1 MILKAK
7 YIVLKDS
14 MLEDSAILIE
24 DKKIKKILRND
35 EIYGNNLVDGE
46 DIIDYKDSIICP
58 GFVDTHVHGFC
69 GHDFMDKSEEGL
81 KSICK
86 DILRAGVTS
95 ILATTLTAS
104 EEDII
109 EVVDIVK
116 KNKDTYG
123 AKIQGIFLEGPFFT
137 EKYKGAQNPKYFLK
151 PEIEKLRKW
160 QDIAGGL
167 IKKIGLAPE
176 LEGSVAFA
184 EKAREM
190 GIYVALGHSDA
201 SYEEAKNVV
210 DAGANI
216 FVHTYN
222 GMSGLHHRNPG
233 MVGAAMTLRNVFAEL
248 ICDGHH
254 VHPAAADVL
263 VRARGYNSVAL
274 ISDCMM
280 AGGMPVGKY
289 KLGDFDVELDG
300 ETVRLENGSLA
311 GSVLKMVDAVRNLVR
326 WGIASP
332 FEAIQMATQVPAKS
346 VGIDNVCG
354 IIEEGRNADILI
366 LDKEFSI
373 LDVYLDGQKVELNN

>member
-7 YIVLKDS
+7 YIVLKDR

-24 DKKIKKILRND
+24 DKKIKKILSSD
-35 EIYGNNLVDGE
+35 ELEGKEV
-46 DIIDYKDSIICP
+46 IDYKDSIICP

-69 GHDFMDKSEEGL
+69 GHDFMDKSDEGL
-81 KSICK
+81 RSICR
-86 DILRAGVTS
+86 DILKAGVTS
-95 ILATTLTAS
+95 ILPTTLTAS
-104 EEDII
+104 EDDIM
-109 EVVDIVK
+109 EVVRIVK
-116 KNKDTYG
+116 DNKDAYG

-137 EKYKGAQNPKYFLK
+137 EKYKGAQNPSYFLK

-160 QDIAGGL
+160 QEIAGGM
-167 IKKIGLAPE
+167 IKKVALAPE
-176 LEGSVAFA
+176 LEGSEEFVK
-184 EKAREM
+184 KAREM

-201 SYEEAKNVV
+201 SYDEAKSAV

-233 MVGAAMTLRNVFAEL
+233 MVGAAMTLEDVFAEL

-254 VHPAAADVL
+254 VHPVAADVL
-263 VRARGYNSVAL
+263 IRSRGYESVAL

-289 KLGDFDVELDG
+289 KLGDYNVVLDG
-300 ETVRLENGSLA
+300 ETVRLKEGNLA
-311 GSVLKMVDAVRNLVR
+311 GSVLKMRDAVKNLVK
-326 WGIASP
+326 WGITSP
-332 FEAIQMATQVPAKS
+332 FEAIQMGTQVPAKS

-354 IIEEGRNADILI
+354 VIEEGRAADILV
-366 LDKEFSI
+366 LDDEFSI
-373 LDVYLDGQKVELNN
+373 VDVYLNGEKVDFGKEN

>member
-7 YIVLKDS
+7 YIVLKDR

-24 DKKIKKILRND
+24 DKKIKKILSSD
-35 EIYGNNLVDGE
+35 KLEGKEV
-46 DIIDYKDSIICP
+46 IDYKDSIICP

-69 GHDFMDKSEEGL
+69 GHDFMDKSDEGL
-81 KSICK
+81 RSICR
-86 DILRAGVTS
+86 DILKAGVTS
-95 ILATTLTAS
+95 ILPTTLTAS
-104 EEDII
+104 EDDIM
-109 EVVDIVK
+109 EVVRIVK
-116 KNKDTYG
+116 DNKDAYG

-137 EKYKGAQNPKYFLK
+137 EKYKGAQNPSYFLK

-160 QDIAGGL
+160 QEIAGGM
-167 IKKIGLAPE
+167 IKKVALAPE
-176 LEGSVAFA
+176 LEGSEEFVQ
-184 EKAREM
+184 KAREM

-201 SYEEAKNVV
+201 SYDEAKSAV

-233 MVGAAMTLRNVFAEL
+233 MVGAAMTLEDVFAEL

-254 VHPAAADVL
+254 VHPVAADVL
-263 VRARGYNSVAL
+263 IRSRGYESVAL

-289 KLGDFDVELDG
+289 KLGDYNVVLDG
-300 ETVRLENGSLA
+300 ETVRLKEGNLA
-311 GSVLKMVDAVRNLVR
+311 GSVLKMRDAVKNLVK
-326 WGIASP
+326 WGITSP
-332 FEAIQMATQVPAKS
+332 FEAIQMGTQVPAKS

-354 IIEEGRNADILI
+354 VIEEGRAADILV
-366 LDKEFSI
+366 LDDEFSI
-373 LDVYLDGQKVELNN
+373 VDVYLNGEKVDFGKEN

>member
-7 YIVLKDS
+7 YIVLKDR

-24 DKKIKKILRND
+24 DKKIKKILSSD
-35 EIYGNNLVDGE
+35 KLEGKEV
-46 DIIDYKDSIICP
+46 IDYKDSIICP

-69 GHDFMDKSEEGL
+69 GHDFMDKSDEGL
-81 KSICK
+81 RSICR
-86 DILRAGVTS
+86 DILKAGVTS
-95 ILATTLTAS
+95 ILPTTLTAS
-104 EEDII
+104 EDDIM
-109 EVVDIVK
+109 EVVRIVK
-116 KNKDTYG
+116 DNKDAYG

-137 EKYKGAQNPKYFLK
+137 EKYKGAQNPSYFLK

-160 QDIAGGL
+160 QEIAGGM
-167 IKKIGLAPE
+167 IKKVALAPE
-176 LEGSVAFA
+176 LEGSEEFVQ
-184 EKAREM
+184 KAREM

-201 SYEEAKNVV
+201 SYDEAKSAV

-233 MVGAAMTLRNVFAEL
+233 MVGAAMTLEDVFAEL

-254 VHPAAADVL
+254 VHPVAADVL
-263 VRARGYNSVAL
+263 IRSRGYESVAL

-289 KLGDFDVELDG
+289 KLGDYDAVLDG
-300 ETVRLENGSLA
+300 ETVRLKEGNLA
-311 GSVLKMVDAVRNLVR
+311 GSVLKMRDAVKNLVK

-332 FEAIQMATQVPAKS
+332 FEAIQMGTQVPAKS

-354 IIEEGRNADILI
+354 VIEEGRAADILV
-366 LDKEFSI
+366 LDDEFSI
-373 LDVYLDGQKVELNN
+373 VDVYLNGEKVDFGKEN

>member
-7 YIVLKDS
+7 YIVLKDR

-24 DKKIKKILRND
+24 DKKIKKILSSD
-35 EIYGNNLVDGE
+35 KLEGKEV
-46 DIIDYKDSIICP
+46 IDYKDSIICP

-69 GHDFMDKSEEGL
+69 GHDFMDKSDEGL
-81 KSICK
+81 RSICR
-86 DILRAGVTS
+86 DILKAGVTS
-95 ILATTLTAS
+95 ILPTTLTAS
-104 EEDII
+104 EDDIM
-109 EVVDIVK
+109 EVVRIVK
-116 KNKDTYG
+116 DNKDAYG

-137 EKYKGAQNPKYFLK
+137 EKYKGAQNPSYFLK

-160 QDIAGGL
+160 QEIAGGM
-167 IKKIGLAPE
+167 IKKVALAPE
-176 LEGSVAFA
+176 LEGSEEFVQ
-184 EKAREM
+184 KAREM

-201 SYEEAKNVV
+201 SYDEAKSAV

-233 MVGAAMTLRNVFAEL
+233 MVGAAMTLEDVFAEL

-254 VHPAAADVL
+254 VHPVAADVL
-263 VRARGYNSVAL
+263 IRSRGYESVAL

-289 KLGDFDVELDG
+289 KLGDYDAVLDG
-300 ETVRLENGSLA
+300 ETVRLKEGNLA
-311 GSVLKMVDAVRNLVR
+311 GSVLKMRDAVKNLVK
-326 WGIASP
+326 WGITSP
-332 FEAIQMATQVPAKS
+332 FEAIQMGTQVPAKS

-354 IIEEGRNADILI
+354 VIEEGRAADILV
-366 LDKEFSI
+366 LDDEFSI
-373 LDVYLDGQKVELNN
+373 VDVYLNGEKVDFGKEN

>member
-7 YIVLKDS
+7 YIVLKDR

-24 DKKIKKILRND
+24 DKKIKKILSSD
-35 EIYGNNLVDGE
+35 ELEGKEV
-46 DIIDYKDSIICP
+46 IDYKDSIICP

-69 GHDFMDKSEEGL
+69 GHDFMDKSDEGL
-81 KSICK
+81 RSICR
-86 DILRAGVTS
+86 DILKAGVTS
-95 ILATTLTAS
+95 ILPTTLTAS
-104 EEDII
+104 EDDIM
-109 EVVDIVK
+109 EVVRIVK
-116 KNKDTYG
+116 DNKDAYG

-137 EKYKGAQNPKYFLK
+137 EKYKGAQNPSYFLK

-160 QDIAGGL
+160 QEIAGGM
-167 IKKIGLAPE
+167 IKKVALAPE
-176 LEGSVAFA
+176 LEGSEEFVQ
-184 EKAREM
+184 KAREM

-201 SYEEAKNVV
+201 SYDEAKSAV

-233 MVGAAMTLRNVFAEL
+233 MVGAAMTLEDVFAEL

-254 VHPAAADVL
+254 VHPVAADVL
-263 VRARGYNSVAL
+263 IRSRGYESVAL

-289 KLGDFDVELDG
+289 KLGDYNVVLDG
-300 ETVRLENGSLA
+300 ETVRLKEGNLA
-311 GSVLKMVDAVRNLVR
+311 GSVLKMRDAVKNLVK

-332 FEAIQMATQVPAKS
+332 FEAIQMGTQVPAKS

-354 IIEEGRNADILI
+354 VIEEGRAADILV
-366 LDKEFSI
+366 LDDEFSI
-373 LDVYLDGQKVELNN
+373 VDVYLNGEKVDFGKEN

>member
-7 YIVLKDS
+7 YIVLKDR

-24 DKKIKKILRND
+24 DKKIKKILSSD
-35 EIYGNNLVDGE
+35 ELEGKEV
-46 DIIDYKDSIICP
+46 IDYKDSIICP

-69 GHDFMDKSEEGL
+69 GHDFMDKSDEGL
-81 KSICK
+81 RSICR
-86 DILRAGVTS
+86 DILKAGVTS
-95 ILATTLTAS
+95 ILPTTLTAS
-104 EEDII
+104 EDDIM
-109 EVVDIVK
+109 EVVRIVK
-116 KNKDTYG
+116 DNKDAYG

-137 EKYKGAQNPKYFLK
+137 EKYKGAQNPSYFLK

-160 QDIAGGL
+160 QEIAGDM
-167 IKKIGLAPE
+167 IKKVALAPE
-176 LEGSVAFA
+176 LEGSEEFVK
-184 EKAREM
+184 KAREM

-201 SYEEAKNVV
+201 SYDEAKSAV

-233 MVGAAMTLRNVFAEL
+233 MVGAAMTLEDVFAEL

-254 VHPAAADVL
+254 VHPVAADVL
-263 VRARGYNSVAL
+263 IRSRGYESVAL

-289 KLGDFDVELDG
+289 KLGDYDVVLDG
-300 ETVRLENGSLA
+300 ETVRLKEGNLA
-311 GSVLKMVDAVRNLVR
+311 GSVLKMRDAVKNLVK

-332 FEAIQMATQVPAKS
+332 FEAIQMGTQVPAKS

-354 IIEEGRNADILI
+354 VIEEGRTADILV
-366 LDKEFSI
+366 LDDEFSI
-373 LDVYLDGQKVELNN
+373 VDVYLNGEKVDFGKEN

>member
-7 YIVLKDS
+7 YIVLKDR

-24 DKKIKKILRND
+24 DKKIKKILSSD
-35 EIYGNNLVDGE
+35 ELEGKEV
-46 DIIDYKDSIICP
+46 IDYKDSIICP

-69 GHDFMDKSEEGL
+69 GHDFMDKSDEGL
-81 KSICK
+81 RSICR
-86 DILRAGVTS
+86 DILKAGVTS
-95 ILATTLTAS
+95 ILPTTLTAS
-104 EEDII
+104 EDDIM
-109 EVVDIVK
+109 EVVRIVK
-116 KNKDTYG
+116 DNKDAYG

-137 EKYKGAQNPKYFLK
+137 EKYKGAQNPSYFLK

-160 QDIAGGL
+160 QEIAGGM
-167 IKKIGLAPE
+167 IKKVALAPE
-176 LEGSVAFA
+176 LEGSEEFVK
-184 EKAREM
+184 KAREM

-201 SYEEAKNVV
+201 SYDEAKSAV

-233 MVGAAMTLRNVFAEL
+233 MVGAAMTLEDVFAEL

-254 VHPAAADVL
+254 VHPVAADVL
-263 VRARGYNSVAL
+263 IRSRGYESVAL

-289 KLGDFDVELDG
+289 KLGDYDVVLDG
-300 ETVRLENGSLA
+300 ETVRLKEGNLA
-311 GSVLKMVDAVRNLVR
+311 GSVLKMRDAVKNLVK

-332 FEAIQMATQVPAKS
+332 FEAIQMGTQVPAKS

-354 IIEEGRNADILI
+354 VIEEGRTADILV
-366 LDKEFSI
+366 LDDEFSI
-373 LDVYLDGQKVELNN
+373 VDVYLDGEKVDFGKEN

>member
-7 YIVLKDS
+7 YIVLKDR

-24 DKKIKKILRND
+24 DKKIKKILSSD
-35 EIYGNNLVDGE
+35 ELEGKEV
-46 DIIDYKDSIICP
+46 IDYKDSIICP

-69 GHDFMDKSEEGL
+69 GHDFMDKSDEGL
-81 KSICK
+81 RSICR
-86 DILRAGVTS
+86 DILKAGVTS
-95 ILATTLTAS
+95 ILPTTLTAS
-104 EEDII
+104 EDDIM
-109 EVVDIVK
+109 EVVRIVK
-116 KNKDTYG
+116 DNKDAYG

-137 EKYKGAQNPKYFLK
+137 EKYKGAQNPSYFLK

-160 QDIAGGL
+160 QEIAGGM
-167 IKKIGLAPE
+167 IKKVALAPE
-176 LEGSVAFA
+176 LEGSEEFVQ
-184 EKAREM
+184 KAREM

-201 SYEEAKNVV
+201 SYDEAKSAV

-233 MVGAAMTLRNVFAEL
+233 MVGAAMTLEDVFAEL

-254 VHPAAADVL
+254 VHPVAADVL
-263 VRARGYNSVAL
+263 IRSRGYESVAL

-289 KLGDFDVELDG
+289 KLGDYDVVLDG
-300 ETVRLENGSLA
+300 ETVRLKEGNLA
-311 GSVLKMVDAVRNLVR
+311 GSVLKMRDAVKNLVK

-332 FEAIQMATQVPAKS
+332 FEAIQMGTQVPAKS

-354 IIEEGRNADILI
+354 VIEEGRAADILV
-366 LDKEFSI
+366 LDDEFSI
-373 LDVYLDGQKVELNN
+373 VDVYLNGEKVDFGKEN

>member
-7 YIVLKDS
+7 YIVLKDR

-24 DKKIKKILRND
+24 DKKIKKILSSD
-35 EIYGNNLVDGE
+35 KLEGKEV
-46 DIIDYKDSIICP
+46 IDYKDSIICP

-69 GHDFMDKSEEGL
+69 GHDFMDKSDEGL
-81 KSICK
+81 RSICR
-86 DILRAGVTS
+86 DILKAGVTS
-95 ILATTLTAS
+95 ILPTTLTAS
-104 EEDII
+104 EDDIV
-109 EVVDIVK
+109 EVVRIVK
-116 KNKDTYG
+116 DNKDAYG

-137 EKYKGAQNPKYFLK
+137 EKHKGAQNTSYFLK

-160 QDIAGGL
+160 QEIAGGM
-167 IKKIGLAPE
+167 IKKVALAPE
-176 LEGSVAFA
+176 LEGSEEFVQ
-184 EKAREM
+184 KAREM

-201 SYEEAKNVV
+201 SYDEAKSAV

-233 MVGAAMTLRNVFAEL
+233 MVGAAMTLEDVFAEL

-254 VHPAAADVL
+254 VHPVAADVL
-263 VRARGYNSVAL
+263 IRSRGYESVAL

-289 KLGDFDVELDG
+289 KLGDYNVVLDG
-300 ETVRLENGSLA
+300 ETVRLKEGNLA
-311 GSVLKMVDAVRNLVR
+311 GSVLKMRDAVKNLVK
-326 WGIASP
+326 WGITSP
-332 FEAIQMATQVPAKS
+332 FEAIQMGTQVPAKS

-354 IIEEGRNADILI
+354 VIEEGRAADILV
-366 LDKEFSI
+366 LDDEFSI
-373 LDVYLDGQKVELNN
+373 VDVYLNGEKVDFGKEN

>member
-7 YIVLKDS
+7 YIVLKDR

-24 DKKIKKILRND
+24 DKKIKKILSSD
-35 EIYGNNLVDGE
+35 ELEGKDV
-46 DIIDYKDSIICP
+46 IDYKDSIICP

-69 GHDFMDKSEEGL
+69 GHDFMDKSDEGL
-81 KSICK
+81 RSICR
-86 DILRAGVTS
+86 DILKAGVTS
-95 ILATTLTAS
+95 ILPTTLTAS
-104 EEDII
+104 EDDIM
-109 EVVDIVK
+109 EVVRIVK
-116 KNKDTYG
+116 DNKDAYG

-137 EKYKGAQNPKYFLK
+137 EKYKGAQNPSYFLK

-160 QDIAGGL
+160 QEIAGGM
-167 IKKIGLAPE
+167 IKKVALAPE
-176 LEGSVAFA
+176 LEGSEEFVK
-184 EKAREM
+184 KAREM

-201 SYEEAKNVV
+201 SYDEAKSAV

-233 MVGAAMTLRNVFAEL
+233 MVGAAMTLEDVFAEL

-254 VHPAAADVL
+254 VHPVAADVL
-263 VRARGYNSVAL
+263 IRSRGYESVAL

-289 KLGDFDVELDG
+289 KLGDYDVVLDG
-300 ETVRLENGSLA
+300 ETVRLKEGNLA
-311 GSVLKMVDAVRNLVR
+311 GSVLKMRDAVKNLVK

-332 FEAIQMATQVPAKS
+332 FEAIQMGTQVPAKS

-354 IIEEGRNADILI
+354 VIEEGRTADILV
-366 LDKEFSI
+366 LDDEFSI
-373 LDVYLDGQKVELNN
+373 VDVYLNGEKVDFGKEN

>member
-7 YIVLKDS
+7 HIVLKDR

-24 DKKIKKILRND
+24 DKKIKKILSSD
-35 EIYGNNLVDGE
+35 ELEGKEV
-46 DIIDYKDSIICP
+46 IDYKYSIICP

-69 GHDFMDKSEEGL
+69 GHDFMDKSDEGL
-81 KSICK
+81 RSICK
-86 DILRAGVTS
+86 DILKAGVTS

-104 EEDII
+104 EDDIM
-109 EVVDIVK
+109 EVVRIVK
-116 KNKDTYG
+116 DNKEAYG

-137 EKYKGAQNPKYFLK
+137 EKYKGAQNPSYFLK

-160 QDIAGGL
+160 QEIAGGM
-167 IKKIGLAPE
+167 IKKVALAPE
-176 LEGSVAFA
+176 LEGSEEFVQ
-184 EKAREM
+184 KAREM

-201 SYEEAKNVV
+201 SYDEAKSAV

-233 MVGAAMTLRNVFAEL
+233 MVGAAMTLEDVFAEL

-254 VHPAAADVL
+254 VHPVAADVL
-263 VRARGYNSVAL
+263 IRSRGYESVAL

-289 KLGDFDVELDG
+289 KLGDYDVVLDG
-300 ETVRLENGSLA
+300 ETVRLKEGNLA
-311 GSVLKMVDAVRNLVR
+311 GSVLKLKNAVKNLVK
-326 WGIASP
+326 WNIASP

-346 VGIDNVCG
+346 VGIDDVCG
-354 IIEEGRNADILI
+354 IIAEGRAADLLV
-366 LDKEFSI
+366 LDEDYEIKDI
-373 LDVYLDGQKVELNN
+373 YLDGRRVENI

>member
-7 YIVLKDS
+7 YIVLKDR

-24 DKKIKKILRND
+24 DKKIKKILSSD
-35 EIYGNNLVDGE
+35 ELEGKEV
-46 DIIDYKDSIICP
+46 IDYKYSIICP

-69 GHDFMDKSEEGL
+69 GHDFMDKSDEGL
-81 KSICK
+81 RSICR
-86 DILRAGVTS
+86 DILKAGVTS
-95 ILATTLTAS
+95 ILPTTLTAS
-104 EEDII
+104 EDDIM
-109 EVVDIVK
+109 EVVRIVK
-116 KNKDTYG
+116 DNKDTYG

-137 EKYKGAQNPKYFLK
+137 EKYKGAQNPSYFLK

-160 QDIAGGL
+160 QEIAGGM
-167 IKKIGLAPE
+167 IKKVALAPE
-176 LEGSVAFA
+176 LEDSEEFVQ
-184 EKAREM
+184 KAREM

-201 SYEEAKNVV
+201 SYDEAKSAV

-233 MVGAAMTLRNVFAEL
+233 MVGAAMTLEDVFAEL

-254 VHPAAADVL
+254 VHPVAADVL
-263 VRARGYNSVAL
+263 IRSRGYESVAL

-289 KLGDFDVELDG
+289 KLGDYDVVLDG
-300 ETVRLENGSLA
+300 ETVRLKEGNLA
-311 GSVLKMVDAVRNLVR
+311 GSVLKMRDAVKNLVK

-332 FEAIQMATQVPAKS
+332 FEAIQMGTQVPAKS

-354 IIEEGRNADILI
+354 VIEEGRAADILV
-366 LDKEFSI
+366 LDDEFSI
-373 LDVYLDGQKVELNN
+373 VDVYLNGEKVDFGKEN

>member
-7 YIVLKDS
+7 YIVLKDR

-24 DKKIKKILRND
+24 DKKIKKILSSD
-35 EIYGNNLVDGE
+35 ELEGKEV
-46 DIIDYKDSIICP
+46 IDYKDSIICP

-69 GHDFMDKSEEGL
+69 GHDFMDKSDEGL
-81 KSICK
+81 RSICR
-86 DILRAGVTS
+86 DILKAGVTS
-95 ILATTLTAS
+95 ILPTTLTAS
-104 EEDII
+104 EDDIM
-109 EVVDIVK
+109 EVVRIVK
-116 KNKDTYG
+116 DNKDAYG

-137 EKYKGAQNPKYFLK
+137 EKYKGAQNPSYFLK

-160 QDIAGGL
+160 QEIAGGM
-167 IKKIGLAPE
+167 IKKVALAPE
-176 LEGSVAFA
+176 LEGSEEFVK
-184 EKAREM
+184 KAREM

-201 SYEEAKNVV
+201 SYDEAKSAV

-233 MVGAAMTLRNVFAEL
+233 MVGAAMTLEDVFAEL

-254 VHPAAADVL
+254 VHPVAADVL
-263 VRARGYNSVAL
+263 IRSRGYESVAL

-289 KLGDFDVELDG
+289 KLGDYDVVLDG
-300 ETVRLENGSLA
+300 ETVRLKEGNLA
-311 GSVLKMVDAVRNLVR
+311 GSVLKMRDAVKNLVK

-332 FEAIQMATQVPAKS
+332 FEAIQMGTQVPAKS

-354 IIEEGRNADILI
+354 VIEEGRTADILV
-366 LDKEFSI
+366 LDDEFSI
-373 LDVYLDGQKVELNN
+373 VDVYLNGEKVDFGKEN

>member
-7 YIVLKDS
+7 YIVLKDR

-24 DKKIKKILRND
+24 DKKIKKILSSD
-35 EIYGNNLVDGE
+35 ELEGKEV
-46 DIIDYKDSIICP
+46 IDYKDSIICP

-69 GHDFMDKSEEGL
+69 GHDFMDKSDEGL
-81 KSICK
+81 RSICR
-86 DILRAGVTS
+86 DILKAGVTS
-95 ILATTLTAS
+95 ILPTTLTAS
-104 EEDII
+104 EDDIM
-109 EVVDIVK
+109 EVVRIVK
-116 KNKDTYG
+116 DNKDAYG

-137 EKYKGAQNPKYFLK
+137 EKYKGAQNPSYFLK

-160 QDIAGGL
+160 QEIAGGM
-167 IKKIGLAPE
+167 IKKVALAPE
-176 LEGSVAFA
+176 LEGSEEFVK
-184 EKAREM
+184 KAREM

-201 SYEEAKNVV
+201 SYDEAKSAV

-233 MVGAAMTLRNVFAEL
+233 MVGAAMTLEDVFAEL

-254 VHPAAADVL
+254 VHPVAADVL
-263 VRARGYNSVAL
+263 IRSRGYESVAL

-289 KLGDFDVELDG
+289 KLGDYDVVLDG
-300 ETVRLENGSLA
+300 ETVRLKEGNLA
-311 GSVLKMVDAVRNLVR
+311 GSVLKMRDAVKNLVK

-332 FEAIQMATQVPAKS
+332 FEAIQMGTQVPAKS

-354 IIEEGRNADILI
+354 VIEEGRAADILV
-366 LDKEFSI
+366 LDDEFSI
-373 LDVYLDGQKVELNN
+373 VDVYLNGEKVDFGKEN

>member
-7 YIVLKDS
+7 YIVLKDRI
-14 MLEDSAILIE
+14 LEDSAILIE
-24 DKKIKKILRND
+24 DKKIKKILSSD
-35 EIYGNNLVDGE
+35 ELEGKEV
-46 DIIDYKDSIICP
+46 IDYKDSIICP

-69 GHDFMDKSEEGL
+69 GHDFMDKSDEGL
-81 KSICK
+81 RSICR
-86 DILRAGVTS
+86 DILKAGVTS
-95 ILATTLTAS
+95 ILPTTLTAS
-104 EEDII
+104 EDDIM
-109 EVVDIVK
+109 EVVRIVK
-116 KNKDTYG
+116 DNKDAYG

-137 EKYKGAQNPKYFLK
+137 EKYKGAQNPSYFLK

-160 QDIAGGL
+160 QEIAGGM
-167 IKKIGLAPE
+167 IKKVALAPE
-176 LEGSVAFA
+176 LEGSEEFVK
-184 EKAREM
+184 KAREM

-201 SYEEAKNVV
+201 SYDEAKSAV

-233 MVGAAMTLRNVFAEL
+233 MVGAAMTLEDVFAEL

-254 VHPAAADVL
+254 VHPVAADVL
-263 VRARGYNSVAL
+263 IRSRGYESVAL

-289 KLGDFDVELDG
+289 KLGDYDVVLDG
-300 ETVRLENGSLA
+300 ETVRLKEGNLA
-311 GSVLKMVDAVRNLVR
+311 GSVLKMRDAVKNLVK

-332 FEAIQMATQVPAKS
+332 FEAIQMGTQVPAKS

-354 IIEEGRNADILI
+354 VIEEGRTADILV
-366 LDKEFSI
+366 LDDEFSI
-373 LDVYLDGQKVELNN
+373 VDVYLNGEKVDFGKEN

>member
-7 YIVLKDS
+7 YIVLKDR

-24 DKKIKKILRND
+24 DKKIKKILSSD
-35 EIYGNNLVDGE
+35 ELEGKEV
-46 DIIDYKDSIICP
+46 IDYKDSIICP

-69 GHDFMDKSEEGL
+69 GHDFMDKSDEGL
-81 KSICK
+81 RSICR
-86 DILRAGVTS
+86 DILKAGVTS
-95 ILATTLTAS
+95 ILPTTLTAS
-104 EEDII
+104 EDDIM
-109 EVVDIVK
+109 EVVRIVK
-116 KNKDTYG
+116 DNKDAYG

-137 EKYKGAQNPKYFLK
+137 EKYKGAQNPSYFLK

-160 QDIAGGL
+160 QEIAGGM
-167 IKKIGLAPE
+167 IKKVALAPE
-176 LEGSVAFA
+176 LEGSEEFVK
-184 EKAREM
+184 KAREM

-201 SYEEAKNVV
+201 SYDEAKSAV

-233 MVGAAMTLRNVFAEL
+233 MVGAAMTLEDVFAEL

-254 VHPAAADVL
+254 VHPVAADVL
-263 VRARGYNSVAL
+263 IRSRGYESVAL

-289 KLGDFDVELDG
+289 KLGDYDVVLDG
-300 ETVRLENGSLA
+300 ETVRLKEGNLA
-311 GSVLKMVDAVRNLVR
+311 GSVLKMRDAVKNLVK

-332 FEAIQMATQVPAKS
+332 FEAIQMGTQVPAKS
-346 VGIDNVCG
+346 VGIDNACG
-354 IIEEGRNADILI
+354 VIEEGRTADILV
-366 LDKEFSI
+366 LDDEFSI
-373 LDVYLDGQKVELNN
+373 VDVYLNGEKVDFGKEN

>member
-7 YIVLKDS
+7 YIVLKDR

-24 DKKIKKILRND
+24 DKKIKKILSSD
-35 EIYGNNLVDGE
+35 ELEGKEV
-46 DIIDYKDSIICP
+46 IDYKDSIICP

-69 GHDFMDKSEEGL
+69 GHDFMDKSDEGL
-81 KSICK
+81 RSICR
-86 DILRAGVTS
+86 DILKAGVTS
-95 ILATTLTAS
+95 ILPTTLTAS
-104 EEDII
+104 EDDIM
-109 EVVDIVK
+109 EVVRIVK
-116 KNKDTYG
+116 DNKDAYG

-137 EKYKGAQNPKYFLK
+137 EKHKGAQNPSYFLK

-160 QDIAGGL
+160 QEIAGGM
-167 IKKIGLAPE
+167 IKKVALAPE
-176 LEGSVAFA
+176 LEGSEEFVQ
-184 EKAREM
+184 KAREM

-201 SYEEAKNVV
+201 SYDEAKSAV

-233 MVGAAMTLRNVFAEL
+233 MVGAAMTLEDVFAEL

-254 VHPAAADVL
+254 VHPVAADVL
-263 VRARGYNSVAL
+263 IRSRGYESVAL

-289 KLGDFDVELDG
+289 KLGDYDVVLDG
-300 ETVRLENGSLA
+300 ETVRLKEGNLA
-311 GSVLKMVDAVRNLVR
+311 GSVLKMRDAVKNLVK

-332 FEAIQMATQVPAKS
+332 FEAIQMGTQVPAKS
-346 VGIDNVCG
+346 VGIDDVCG
-354 IIEEGRNADILI
+354 VIEEGRAADILV
-366 LDKEFSI
+366 LDDEFSI
-373 LDVYLDGQKVELNN
+373 VDVYLNGEKVDFGKEN

>member
-7 YIVLKDS
+7 YIVLKDR

-24 DKKIKKILRND
+24 DKKIKKILSSD
-35 EIYGNNLVDGE
+35 ELEGKEV
-46 DIIDYKDSIICP
+46 IDYKDSIICP

-69 GHDFMDKSEEGL
+69 GHDFMDKSDEGL
-81 KSICK
+81 RSICR
-86 DILRAGVTS
+86 DILKAGVTS
-95 ILATTLTAS
+95 ILPTTLTAS
-104 EEDII
+104 GDDIM
-109 EVVDIVK
+109 EVVRIVK
-116 KNKDTYG
+116 DNKDAYG

-137 EKYKGAQNPKYFLK
+137 EKYKGAQNPSYFLK

-160 QDIAGGL
+160 QEIAGGM
-167 IKKIGLAPE
+167 IKKVALAPE
-176 LEGSVAFA
+176 LEGSEEFVK
-184 EKAREM
+184 KAREM

-201 SYEEAKNVV
+201 SYDEAKSAV

-233 MVGAAMTLRNVFAEL
+233 MVGAAMTLEDVFAEL

-254 VHPAAADVL
+254 VHPVAADVL
-263 VRARGYNSVAL
+263 IRSRGYESVAL

-289 KLGDFDVELDG
+289 KLGDYDVVLDG
-300 ETVRLENGSLA
+300 ETVRLKEGNLA
-311 GSVLKMVDAVRNLVR
+311 GSVLKMRDAVKNLVK

-332 FEAIQMATQVPAKS
+332 FEAIQMGTQVPAKS

-354 IIEEGRNADILI
+354 VIEEGRTADILV
-366 LDKEFSI
+366 LDDEFSI
-373 LDVYLDGQKVELNN
+373 VDVYLNGEKVDFGKEN

>member
-7 YIVLKDS
+7 YIVLKDR

-24 DKKIKKILRND
+24 DKRIKRILIND
-35 EIYGNNLVDGE
+35 EIDGNNLIDRR

-69 GHDFMDKSEEGL
+69 GHDFMDKSEEGFR
-81 KSICK
+81 SICK

-95 ILATTLTAS
+95 ILATTLTAA

-116 KNKDTYG
+116 KNKDTYS

-151 PEIEKLRKW
+151 PEIEKLIKW
-160 QDIAGGL
+160 QNISGGL

-176 LEGSVAFA
+176 LEGSVNFA
-184 EKAREM
+184 KKAREM
-190 GIYVALGHSDA
+190 GIYVALGHSAA
-201 SYEEAKNVV
+201 SYEEARNVV

-254 VHPAAADVL
+254 VHPAAVDVL
-263 VRARGYNSVAL
+263 VRARGYKSVAL

-280 AGGMPVGKY
+280 AGGMSVGKY

-300 ETVRLENGSLA
+300 ETVRLENGNLA
-311 GSVLKMVDAVRNLVR
+311 GSVLKMIDAVRNLVK

-332 FEAIQMATQVPAKS
+332 FEAIQMATQVPARS
-346 VGIDNVCG
+346 VGIDSVCG
-354 IIEEGRNADILI
+354 IIEEGRNADILV
-366 LDKEFSI
+366 LDKKFSI
-373 LDVYLDGQKVELNN
+373 IDVYLDGQKVELNS

>member
-7 YIVLKDS
+7 YIVLKDR

-24 DKKIKKILRND
+24 DKKIKKILSSD
-35 EIYGNNLVDGE
+35 ELEGKEV
-46 DIIDYKDSIICP
+46 IDYKDSIICP

-69 GHDFMDKSEEGL
+69 GHDFMDKSDEGL
-81 KSICK
+81 RSICR
-86 DILRAGVTS
+86 DILKAGVTS
-95 ILATTLTAS
+95 ILPTTLTAS
-104 EEDII
+104 EDDIM
-109 EVVDIVK
+109 EVVRIVK
-116 KNKDTYG
+116 DNKDAYG

-137 EKYKGAQNPKYFLK
+137 EKYKGAQNPSYFLK

-160 QDIAGGL
+160 QEIAGGM
-167 IKKIGLAPE
+167 IKKVALAPE
-176 LEGSVAFA
+176 LEGSEEFVK
-184 EKAREM
+184 KAREM

-201 SYEEAKNVV
+201 SYDEAKSAV

-233 MVGAAMTLRNVFAEL
+233 MVGAAMTLEDVFAEL

-254 VHPAAADVL
+254 VHPVAADVL
-263 VRARGYNSVAL
+263 IRSRGYESVAL

-289 KLGDFDVELDG
+289 KLGDYDVVLDG
-300 ETVRLENGSLA
+300 ETVRLKEGNLA
-311 GSVLKMVDAVRNLVR
+311 GSVLKMRDAVKNLVK
-326 WGIASP
+326 WGITSP
-332 FEAIQMATQVPAKS
+332 FEAIQMGTQVPAKS

-354 IIEEGRNADILI
+354 VIEEGRAADILV
-366 LDKEFSI
+366 LDDEFSI
-373 LDVYLDGQKVELNN
+373 VDVYLNGEKVDFGKEN